1 MGATVGADIGVM
13 RRATA
18 LVLTICCGVLF
29 GCWLLPLTFLITGRS
44 SFGGGG
50 LPGEYISFSVI
61 GLISGFGFYT
71 GVRALLAHSVNRT
84 PVEESPKQTDTS
96 RLARV
101 IGWIL
106 VGFAT
111 LAVYTLAQVPAQSTS
126 FDGLM
131 FIVYGR
137 LFSLA
142 LGRAC
147 LLALPER
154 LARSLPGQ

>member
-1 MGATVGADIGVM
+1 MGAAVGADIGVM
-13 RRATA
+13 RRTTA

-29 GCWLLPLTFLITGRS
+29 GCWLLPLIFLITGRA

-50 LPGEYISFSVI
+50 LPVEFISFSII
-61 GLISGFGFYT
+61 GLVSGFGFYT

-96 RLARV
+96 RLVRV

-106 VGFAT
+106 VGFGI
-111 LAVYTLAQVPAQSTS
+111 LAAYTLAQVRAQTTS

-131 FIVYGR
+131 FIVYG
-137 LFSLA
+137 
-142 LGRAC
+142 
-147 LLALPER
+147 
-154 LARSLPGQ
+154 

>member
-13 RRATA
+13 RRATVF
-18 LVLTICCGVLF
+18 VLTICCGVLF

-50 LPGEYISFSVI
+50 LPVEFISFSVI

-71 GVRALLAHSVNRT
+71 GVSALLAHSTTRT
-84 PVEESPKQTDTS
+84 PIEKSPKQTDTN
-96 RLARV
+96 RLVRV

-106 VGFAT
+106 VGFGT
-111 LAVYTLAQVPAQSTS
+111 LAAYTLAQVRAQATS

-131 FIVYGR
+131 FIVYGSVFC
-137 LFSLA
+137 LV
-142 LGRAC
+142 LGGAC
-147 LLALPER
+147 LFTFRKRPH
-154 LARSLPGQ
+154 

>member
-71 GVRALLAHSVNRT
+71 GVKALLAHSTTRT
-84 PVEESPKQTDTS
+84 PIEKSPKQIDTN
-96 RLARV
+96 RLVRV

-106 VGFAT
+106 VGFGT
-111 LAVYTLAQVPAQSTS
+111 LAAYTLAQVRAQTTS

-131 FIVYGR
+131 FIVYGCV
-137 LFSLA
+137 FCLA
-142 LGRAC
+142 LGGAC
-147 LLALPER
+147 LFAFRKR
-154 LARSLPGQ
+154 LE

>member
-50 LPGEYISFSVI
+50 LPVEFISFSVV
-61 GLISGFGFYT
+61 GLISGFGFFA
-71 GVRALLAHSVNRT
+71 GVRSLLAHSTNRT
-84 PVEESPKQTDTS
+84 PVEENPKQTDTS
-96 RLARV
+96 RLVRV

-106 VGFAT
+106 GGFGT
-111 LAVYTLAQVPAQSTS
+111 LAVYTLAQVRAQTTS

-131 FIVYGR
+131 FIVYGCV
-137 LFSLA
+137 FCLA
-142 LGRAC
+142 LGGAC
-147 LLALPER
+147 LFAFRKRP
-154 LARSLPGQ
+154 Q

>member
-13 RRATA
+13 RRATVF
-18 LVLTICCGVLF
+18 VLTICCGVLF

-50 LPGEYISFSVI
+50 LPGEYISFSII

-71 GVRALLAHSVNRT
+71 GVRALLAQSVNRT
-84 PVEESPKQTDTS
+84 PVEESPKQTNTS
-96 RLARV
+96 RLVRV

-106 VGFAT
+106 IGFGT
-111 LAVYTLAQVPAQSTS
+111 LAAYTLAQVRAQATS

-131 FIVYGR
+131 FIVYGCVFW
-137 LFSLA
+137 LV
-142 LGRAC
+142 LGGAC
-147 LLALPER
+147 LFALRKRPH
-154 LARSLPGQ
+154 